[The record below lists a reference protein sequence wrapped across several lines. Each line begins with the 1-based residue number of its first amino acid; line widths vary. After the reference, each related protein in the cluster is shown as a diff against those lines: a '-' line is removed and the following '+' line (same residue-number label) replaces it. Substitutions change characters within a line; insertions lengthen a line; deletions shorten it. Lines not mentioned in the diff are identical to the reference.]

1 MSNAYDTQAVRKR
14 HKLSWQ
20 EEYVLGMVNAEA
32 PLGTMAVLKIAE
44 AQTVMSPATTHKYL
58 HKLIAKKFVLEK
70 QDRDDRRGVDLFVG
84 AKGELFLKEIED
96 AHVGR

>member
-1 MSNAYDTQAVRKR
+1 MNAYDTQAVRKR
-14 HKLSWQ
+14 HRIGWQ
-20 EEYVLGMVNAEA
+20 EEYILGMVNAEA

-70 QDRDDRRGVDLFVG
+70 QDKIDRRGVDLLVS
-84 AKGELFLKEIED
+84 AKGETLLKEIKD
-96 AHVGR
+96 AYVGK